1 MEYVEWRGKQRRLI
15 SKKLM
20 PDNKSSD
27 WLQYSGIGIQ
37 MVATMMICWWL
48 GEKLESYFKLLNAP
62 WGQVGG
68 LFFGVFA
75 SIYNLIKQV
84 K

>member
-1 MEYVEWRGKQRRLI
+1 MEYATCKVNLLRLI
-15 SKKLM
+15 NKNSM
-20 PDNKSSD
+20 PNGDSNN

-37 MVATMMICWWL
+37 MAATVMICWWL
-48 GEKLESYFKLLNAP
+48 GEKSESYFKLFSYP

-68 LFFGVFA
+68 LLFGVFA

-84 K
+84 S

>member
-1 MEYVEWRGKQRRLI
+1 MEYAEWRTKQPQLI
-15 SKKLM
+15 NKKLM
-20 PDNKSSD
+20 PKKKSSD
-27 WLQYSGIGIQ
+27 WLQYSGVGIQ
-37 MVATMMICWWL
+37 MVVTMMICLWV
-48 GEKLESYFKLLNAP
+48 GEKSESYFKLFNAP
-62 WGQVGG
+62 WGQIGG

>member
-1 MEYVEWRGKQRRLI
+1 
-15 SKKLM
+15 M
-20 PDNKSSD
+20 PKDKSSD

-37 MVATMMICWWL
+37 MVVTMMICWWI
-48 GEKLESYFKLLNAP
+48 GEKSEYFELLSAP
-62 WGQVGG
+62 KGQIGG
-68 LFFGVFA
+68 LFFGIFA